1 MWSRYVRCFYWPVWW
16 WSAYSA
22 GAFTTMRTRLGWPS
36 ASRRAPHWRTPLLTE
51 HVRRL
56 KLDPTASA
64 KKRGP
69 LLQRASTN

>member
-1 MWSRYVRCFYWPVWW
+1 
-16 WSAYSA
+16 
-22 GAFTTMRTRLGWPS
+22 L
-36 ASRRAPHWRTPLLTE
+36 RTPLLTE